1 MTWKRD
7 GFESHE
13 GEVGVV
19 LADGTEPGP
28 VYFDLGS
35 GGHFHESTDWWAYD
49 GTFRRPTAMA
59 LRGRCA
65 CGWRGER
72 TFPIDWQQVDSHDPD
87 AYDISGPERD
97 WEAHLDEVAARAV
110 PLPEDL
116 VVLLRQLHERLD
128 ELVDDHPLAVVKA
141 AGELEAAVAFFGPLA
156 ARMVTR
162 SEQLPLAHVAEV
174 LGMTEQAAG
183 SRLRHYEYMDR

>member
-1 MTWKRD
+1 M
-7 GFESHE
+7 
-13 GEVGVV
+13 
-19 LADGTEPGP
+19 
-28 VYFDLGS
+28 
-35 GGHFHESTDWWAYD
+35 
-49 GTFRRPTAMA
+49 
-59 LRGRCA
+59 RGRCA

-72 TFPIDWQQVDSHDPD
+72 TFPIDWQQVDSRDPD

-116 VVLLRQLHERLD
+116 AGLLRQLHERLD
-128 ELVDDHPLAVVKA
+128 ELVDDHPLSVVKA

-156 ARMVTR
+156 ARIVTR
-162 SEQLPLAHVAEV
+162 SKQLPLAHVAEV

-183 SRLRHYEYMDR
+183 SRLRHYKYMDR